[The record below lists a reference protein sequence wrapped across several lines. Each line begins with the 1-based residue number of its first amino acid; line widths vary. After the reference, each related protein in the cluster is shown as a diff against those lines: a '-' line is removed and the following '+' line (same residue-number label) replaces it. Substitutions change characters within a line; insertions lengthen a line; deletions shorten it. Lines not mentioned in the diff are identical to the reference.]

1 MSEQPE
7 DKVAELPARRRKHGE
22 AYYVVGGPVQPRRG
36 CYIERTAD
44 QQLLDKLREGDY
56 CNVMAPRQTGKSS
69 LVARTAMRLRQ
80 EGFGTAVVDLSQS
93 VSRNADSE
101 AGRWYYGIAYRIVRD
116 LRLTVDLQHWWQE
129 KKPLSPLQRLNEFFW
144 EIVLANTRSPIV
156 IFLDSLDVAESLEFA
171 VDLFMAVRAC
181 YDARAAEP
189 DYERLRFVLLGTV
202 LPVDGK
208 ASPRHTLYD
217 IGRRIELQDFT
228 FQQARPLCRE
238 LGLDSGDAERALY
251 RVFYWTGGQPYLTQK
266 LCRAVARSTASVD
279 CDEAVDRLVESRF
292 LAGNAPFSEPN
303 LRITRELLG
312 RRDKLAQ
319 ASLRLYRRV
328 SRGRTILYDPHA
340 PQHQFLRLAGLI
352 RVSDE
357 RQMRIRNLIYGRV
370 FTARWVSQ
378 TVPFDWRSATTAVA
392 FVLLIVGIPYWY
404 TRLLPKPYIE
414 TLRVA
419 TVDYDVAVDAYRGLS
434 RIPGFGARADG
445 LYAGVL
451 ERRSRQ
457 ADTWE
462 RVLAADMEL
471 RAMPGHTPTADG
483 LLAEFWDRRAAAAE
497 AREMRDLALVY
508 RLRALEQPNLMREQR
523 AASLMLPDYPDMLTT
538 IRPGAPIDALGID
551 PTGVTVVT
559 VSNGHL
565 INTWNAETGLRQ
577 GEAGGFEALAEE
589 FVTVRRRIAV
599 ETPGTVRS
607 ASVRAWVDHPQPTD
621 LVLRVVSP
629 AGRVAVMPIL
639 RASRDPTEPYEFLAA
654 DYPAL
659 AAMRGEEAQGTWIL
673 EIEDQLSGTMGAL
686 QKWSLKLSTRDG
698 HELDDLPAG
707 AVPIPDPRPT
717 SQVHVSLSPDAR
729 RAAAVSAS
737 PETRG
742 YLQVWDV
749 NAGTVTAR
757 IPVEAEARFM
767 AFGAEGQFLV
777 TAGTG
782 ATGRIG
788 VWRVAAGQEVLDL
801 EPRLAFSS
809 APALSVTG
817 SFLAVADGNTESGYR
832 VRSWDLASGE
842 ERRALTV
849 GAEVTELAL
858 GPEGRWLALLDREN
872 VVRVFDLP
880 ARRGVGLLAHDSQVQ
895 RMAFDP
901 SGRWLVTVDGSSTA
915 RVWDLRSDQVA
926 PLPLLVRESR
936 DATALAFGA
945 GGDFLMLHARARSFE
960 WLRLP
965 DGQVMAGP
973 LRHAGDWHMTES
985 SALAGELQSAV
996 FRADGLR
1003 AVTGRGG
1010 RTAITWQIGPVAEP
1024 AGTSAAA
1031 GPERGADA
1039 TLEPLPAAAGTES
1052 DEPAPAAPAAPAA
1065 SAAVAPLVV
1074 PTVTAVN
1081 PFADQIATG
1090 DVDGRIVFL
1099 DRGQPW
1105 SVIPPADAVERHAS
1119 AVAALSFSA
1128 DGSHLVSVGQNGSVL
1143 LWSAERR
1150 EQLGTRFHHGSGDVS
1165 AVAVSDD
1172 GRVILIVGELG
1183 AQVWNAQTGEPRSV
1197 LGPGRRIRAA
1207 ALTPDGRLAATASG
1221 PGELRLWNT
1230 DTGTEAWSTTAPGP
1244 VTGIALRDGQGQIA
1258 AATGNGD
1265 LLLWNLPERAPP
1277 VRLPINGYVLSLRYA
1292 PGADRL
1298 VVQTSEWVHLV
1309 DLTESPAIVAS
1320 RLMPGLTA
1328 PGGMR
1333 FETED
1338 GSELS
1343 MLIDRTPADPELLR
1357 LDIVNPGSESEEA
1370 LEPGQIDDWLSRLK
1384 LRFDTTGELVPWTG
1398 ERGPGMHSP
1407 VGAMAPVIAPPPV
1420 ALSGGSADERDTDQG
1435 G

>member
-1 MSEQPE
+1 LSEQPE

-44 QQLLDKLREGDY
+44 QQLLDKLREGEY
-56 CNVMAPRQTGKSS
+56 CNVIAPRQTGKSS
-69 LVARTAMRLRQ
+69 LVAKTAMRLRQ

-144 EIVLANTRSPIV
+144 EIVLANTRSPVV

-171 VDLFMAVRAC
+171 VDLFMAVRGC

-189 DYERLRFVLLGTV
+189 DYERLRFVLLGTI

-238 LGLDSGDAERALY
+238 LGLESGDAERALY

-266 LCRAVARSTASVD
+266 LCRAVARSTANVD

-303 LRITRELLG
+303 LRVTRELLG

-328 SRGRTILYDPHA
+328 SRGRTILYDPHE
-340 PQHQFLRLAGLI
+340 PQHQFLRVAGLI

-357 RQMRIRNLIYGRV
+357 RRMRVRNLIYGRV

-404 TRLLPKPYIE
+404 TRLLPQPYIE

-434 RIPGFGARADG
+434 RIPGFGARADS

-471 RAMPGHTPTADG
+471 RAMPGHAPTADA
-483 LLAEFWDRRAAAAE
+483 LLAEFWDRRASSAE

-508 RLRALEQPNLMREQR
+508 RLRALEQPNLMRQQR

-559 VSNGHL
+559 LSNGHL

-577 GEAGGFEALAEE
+577 GEVGGFEALAEE

-599 ETPGTVRS
+599 ETPGAVRGV
-607 ASVRAWVDHPQPTD
+607 SVRAWVDHPQPTD
-621 LVLRVVSP
+621 LVLRVISP

-639 RASRDPTEPYEFLAA
+639 RSGRDPTEPYEFLAA
-654 DYPAL
+654 DHPEL

-673 EIEDQLSGTMGAL
+673 EIEDQLSGTTGAL

-707 AVPIPDPRPT
+707 LVPVPDPRPT
-717 SQVHVSLSPDAR
+717 SQVLVRLSPDAR

-777 TAGTG
+777 TAATG
-782 ATGRIG
+782 VNGRIG

-801 EPRLAFSS
+801 EPKLAFSS

-817 SFLAVADGNTESGYR
+817 SFMAVADGNTESGHR

-849 GAEVTELAL
+849 GAEVAELAL

-880 ARRGVGLLAHDSQVQ
+880 ARSGIGVISHDSKVQ

-901 SGRWLVTVDGSSTA
+901 SGRWLVTVDSSSTA
-915 RVWDLRSDQVA
+915 RVWDLRPGQVA
-926 PLPLLVRESR
+926 PVPLLVRETG

-945 GGDFLMLHARARSFE
+945 DGDFLMLHGRGRSFE

-965 DGQVMAGP
+965 DGRAMAGP
-973 LRHAGDWHMTES
+973 LRHAGDWN
-985 SALAGELQSAV
+985 AGESPSRAGQLQSAV

-1010 RTAITWQIGPVAEP
+1010 RTAITWQIGPVEGLGGTPDADRLGTVTPVPTPPAEDQ
-1024 AGTSAAA
+1024 A
-1031 GPERGADA
+1031 
-1039 TLEPLPAAAGTES
+1039 
-1052 DEPAPAAPAAPAA
+1052 AA
-1065 SAAVAPLVV
+1065 SAPVAPALETPPVAAA
-1074 PTVTAVN
+1074 VTAVN
-1081 PFADQIATG
+1081 PVADQIATG
-1090 DVDGRIVFL
+1090 DAEGRVVFR

-1105 SVIPPADAVERHAS
+1105 SVTPPADAVAGHAA

-1128 DGSHLVSVGQNGSVL
+1128 DGSHLVSVGQDGNVL

-1150 EQLGTRFHHGSGDVS
+1150 ELIGTPFHHGSGDVS
-1165 AVAVSDD
+1165 AVAVSND
-1172 GRVILIVGELG
+1172 GLVILIVGELG
-1183 AQVWNAQTGEPRSV
+1183 AQVWSAQTGEPRSV

-1221 PGELRLWNT
+1221 PGELRLWNA
-1230 DTGTEAWSTTAPGP
+1230 DTGAEVWSATAPGR
-1244 VTGIALRDGQGQIA
+1244 VTGIALRDGQGEIA
-1258 AATGNGD
+1258 AATENGD
-1265 LLLWNLPERAPP
+1265 ILLWKLPDRTPP
-1277 VRLPINGYVLSLRYA
+1277 VRLPLNGYVLGLRYT
-1292 PGADRL
+1292 PGGDRL

-1309 DLTESPAIVAS
+1309 DLAESPRIVAS

-1333 FETED
+1333 FETDD

-1343 MLIDRTPADPELLR
+1343 MLIDRAPAVAELLR
-1357 LDIVNPGSESEEA
+1357 LDIVNPATETVHDI
-1370 LEPGQIDDWLSRLK
+1370 EPGEIDDWLHRLK

-1407 VGAMAPVIAPPPV
+1407 VGVVVPAMAPPPV
-1420 ALSGGSADERDTDQG
+1420 ALSGSGSADDQGIDQG